1 MVKDAE
7 VRVRQAL
14 SKQLKDSDSVPH
26 DVALSLARDVDDV
39 SLPMLEFSSVL
50 SDEDLVE
57 IVASQDESKQ
67 VAIAKRGSVSEK
79 VSEALVETKSET
91 VVASLV
97 ENEGAEISENALQKV
112 VEEFGSVE
120 SIQAPLVHRE
130 RLPITVAERLVS
142 RVSEALQEHL
152 VTHHELSPGVAS
164 DLILHSREKATLGL
178 ITPWSSERDV
188 EQLIRTLQANKR
200 LTPTIILRALCMG
213 DVGFFEAAMAALSRV
228 PLVNARLLIHDK
240 GEIGFKAMYDKAKM
254 PQALFMAFRSAI
266 DVFNEMEFTDEPNDR
281 EQFARRLLERLL
293 TQFEEMGMVEDADM
307 EYLLAKF
314 NKIADE
320 SQDAA

>member
-1 MVKDAE
+1 
-7 VRVRQAL
+7 
-14 SKQLKDSDSVPH
+14 
-26 DVALSLARDVDDV
+26 
-39 SLPMLEFSSVL
+39 
-50 SDEDLVE
+50 
-57 IVASQDESKQ
+57 
-67 VAIAKRGSVSEK
+67 VAIAKRESVSEK

-120 SIQAPLVHRE
+120 SIQTPLVHRE
-130 RLPITVAERLVS
+130 KLPITVAERLVS
-142 RVSEALQEHL
+142 QVSEALQEHL

-164 DLILHSREKATLGL
+164 DLIMHSREKATLGL

-188 EQLIRTLQANKR
+188 EQLIKTLQANKR
-200 LTPTIILRALCMG
+200 LTSTIILRALCMG
-213 DVGFFEAAMAALSRV
+213 DVGFFEAAMAALSKV

-254 PQALFMAFRSAI
+254 PPALFPAFRSAI

-293 TQFEEMGMVEDADM
+293 TQFEELGMVEDADM